1 VKPAPR
7 YIFPREHGSW
17 GMLLF
22 PLISAAIL
30 AKSWTWMLI
39 PAFGAAMAGF
49 LIREPL
55 SVLLRQRYVWKQH
68 RPETDAA
75 KRSLWLFVPIFLASG
90 LALLTTVPLV
100 WLAALALI
108 GSGLTA
114 AYLYAALHNL
124 QRSTLLQLAG
134 SFGLAS
140 AAALPWLAAG
150 RPVDRT
156 LLLLMLVHAVHSTGG
171 VLTVHA
177 RLEAMMAHR
186 GKADSRK
193 ERTAAWIWQVVQSA
207 VAVSGIGPLLAM
219 ALVIPLVLHVI
230 DLLRLFCGDFV
241 EVKSMVSTAY
251 WKIDVEDNVFA
262 LLRDTQ
268 GRTAMLHSTSTQWKH
283 RFNLEIFMSEGYLSV
298 NGILSSTR
306 SYGDETITVARR
318 RFDEG
323 FAMGKP
329 REEIIY
335 FDTDPSWELEVADFI
350 RHIREDTPIE
360 SGTSEQ
366 ALKAMKLVF
375 SIYDNDPRG
384 SSS

>member
-1 VKPAPR
+1 MKPPPR

-22 PLISAAIL
+22 PLVSAAIL
-30 AKSWTWMLI
+30 AKTWTWMLI

-55 SVLLRQRYVWKQH
+55 SVLLRQRYVWKQQ
-68 RPETDAA
+68 RPETEAA
-75 KRSLWLFVPIFLASG
+75 KRSLWLFAPIFLVSG

-100 WLAALALI
+100 WLGALALI
-108 GSGLTA
+108 GAGLTA

-134 SFGLAS
+134 SFGLTS

-207 VAVSGIGPLLAM
+207 VSVSGIGLLLA
-219 ALVIPLVLHVI
+219 LSLIVPLVVHVV
-230 DLLRLFCGDFV
+230 DLLSFRG
-241 EVKSMVSTAY
+241 TAFL
-251 WKIDVEDNVFA
+251 KTPLRTVGFRELGLSAAVAVLSLVA
-262 LLRDTQ
+262 L
-268 GRTAMLHSTSTQWKH
+268 W
-283 RFNLEIFMSEGYLSV
+283 
-298 NGILSSTR
+298 
-306 SYGDETITVARR
+306 
-318 RFDEG
+318 
-323 FAMGKP
+323 
-329 REEIIY
+329 
-335 FDTDPSWELEVADFI
+335 
-350 RHIREDTPIE
+350 
-360 SGTSEQ
+360 
-366 ALKAMKLVF
+366 
-375 SIYDNDPRG
+375 
-384 SSS
+384 